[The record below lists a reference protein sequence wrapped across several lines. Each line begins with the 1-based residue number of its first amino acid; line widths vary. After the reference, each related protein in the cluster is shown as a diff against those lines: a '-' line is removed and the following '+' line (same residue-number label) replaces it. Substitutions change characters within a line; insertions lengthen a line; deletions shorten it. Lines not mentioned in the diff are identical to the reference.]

1 VAELALRILKDV
13 GRVDILVNNV
23 GFSPVRQMQAPEA
36 IDVVNVNL
44 LSHFW
49 VSDNDCTS
57 LSIWRPTH
65 KSVLNTVVLGQ
76 PASGTRSEVH

>member
-1 VAELALRILKDV
+1 VAVLALRILKDV

-23 GFSPVRQMQAPEA
+23 GFSPVRQMQASEA

-49 VSDNDCTS
+49 VSDKDCTS

-65 KSVLNTVVLGQ
+65 KSLLTTVQ
-76 PASGTRSEVH
+76 S